1 MLFSSPI
8 FMFLFLP
15 VVLAFYYVLRGT
27 AVRNALL
34 VVASL
39 FFYSWG
45 EPWQCWLIVCSIIAN
60 YFLAIGVDKTEG
72 LARRWVLGFGV
83 AVNIAIL
90 CWFKYADFFIAN
102 VNGALV
108 AAHLTPLSMPHPQL
122 PLGISFFTFH
132 SISYLID
139 VYRKTSK
146 AQRDPMI
153 MALYISLFPQLLAGP
168 IIRYKDISKQFT
180 ERRESLNYFHQGVQR
195 FVNGLAKKILIA
207 NTVAVTV
214 DKIYAL
220 PPSEL
225 STGLAWLAALG
236 FTLQIYFDFSGYS
249 DMAIGLALMFGF
261 RFPENF
267 NFPYIATSI
276 RDFWRR
282 WHISLS
288 TWFRDYVYLPLGG
301 NRVGTGRSYFNLV
314 LIFFLCGLWHGAS
327 WKFVVWGL
335 YHGIFLVLERT
346 KVGSFLEQMPKF
358 AKHIYV
364 LLACIVGWVLFRAE
378 DMAQA
383 CNVLSCMFSLR
394 VNAAYPIE
402 MFLTPDVLCMMVI
415 GTLFSFPTAKA
426 VVRLLGTNSGGNLV
440 PVRMMRTAW
449 VAVMLVLC
457 ISESYA
463 MDYRPFLYFRF

>member
-8 FMFLFLP
+8 FLFLFLP
-15 VVLAFYYVLRGT
+15 VVLVLYYLLRGT
-27 AVRNALL
+27 AWRNALL

-45 EPWQCWLIVCSIIAN
+45 EPWQCWLIVCSIVAN
-60 YFLAIGVDKTEG
+60 YFLAIVVDKSEG
-72 LARRWVLGFGV
+72 GWRKIVLGAGV

-90 CWFKYADFFIAN
+90 AWFKYADFFISN
-102 VNGALV
+102 LNGAL
-108 AAHLTPLSMPHPQL
+108 AALHVGPLSMPHPQL

-139 VYRKTSK
+139 VFRKTSK

-168 IIRYKDISKQFT
+168 IIRYKDISRQFT
-180 ERRESLNYFHQGVQR
+180 ERRESLNYFHLGVQR
-195 FVNGLAKKILIA
+195 FVNGLAKKVLIA

-220 PPSEL
+220 QAGDIT
-225 STGLAWLAALG
+225 TGLAWLAALG

-249 DMAIGLALMFGF
+249 DMAIGLAMMFGF

-267 NFPYIATSI
+267 NFPYMATSI

-301 NRVGTGRSYFNLV
+301 NRVGTFRSYFNLV

-327 WKFVVWGL
+327 WKFVFWGL
-335 YHGIFLVLERT
+335 YHGFFLVLERT
-346 KVGSFLEQMPKF
+346 KAGSFLERVPNI
-358 AKHIYV
+358 AKHAYV
-364 LLACIVGWVLFRAE
+364 LLTCTIGWVLFRAE
-378 DMAQA
+378 NMTQA
-383 CNVLSCMFSLR
+383 RTVLSSMFSWKP
-394 VNAAYPIE
+394 NGSYPVE

-415 GTLFSFPTAKA
+415 GSIFAFPSAK
-426 VVRLLGTNSGGNLV
+426 VIVRFLATKSGAGFM
-440 PVRMMRTAW
+440 PVRAMRTAW
-449 VAVMLVLC
+449 VAAMLLLC

-463 MDYRPFLYFRF
+463 VDFRPFLYFRF

>member
-1 MLFSSPI
+1 
-8 FMFLFLP
+8 
-15 VVLAFYYVLRGT
+15 
-27 AVRNALL
+27 
-34 VVASL
+34 
-39 FFYSWG
+39 
-45 EPWQCWLIVCSIIAN
+45 
-60 YFLAIGVDKTEG
+60 
-72 LARRWVLGFGV
+72 
-83 AVNIAIL
+83 
-90 CWFKYADFFIAN
+90 
-102 VNGALV
+102 
-108 AAHLTPLSMPHPQL
+108 MPHPQL

-132 SISYLID
+132 SISYLVD
-139 VYRKTSK
+139 VFRKTSR

-195 FVNGLAKKILIA
+195 FVNGLAKKVLIA

-220 PPSEL
+220 QPTDL

-249 DMAIGLALMFGF
+249 DMAIGLAMMFGF

-267 NFPYIATSI
+267 NFPYVATSI

-301 NRVGTGRSYFNLV
+301 NRAGTFRSYFNLV

-327 WKFVVWGL
+327 WKFVLWGL
-335 YHGIFLVLERT
+335 YHGFFLVLERT
-346 KVGSFLEQMPKF
+346 KAGEFLDRMPNI
-358 AKHIYV
+358 AKHAYV
-364 LLACIVGWVLFRAE
+364 LLACTIGWVLFRAE
-378 DMAQA
+378 NMTQA
-383 CNVLSCMFSLR
+383 RTILSAMFSWKPS
-394 VNAAYPIE
+394 VSYPLE
-402 MFLTPDVLCMMVI
+402 MLLTPDVLSIMVI
-415 GTLFSFPTAKA
+415 GTIFAFPTAK
-426 VVRLLGTNSGGNLV
+426 VMVRFLATKSGAGFI
-440 PVRMMRTAW
+440 PVRAMRSAW
-449 VAVMLVLC
+449 VAAILLLC